1 MLHSYR
7 NLSIHLRGY
16 SIDWLKYEGITGRLC
31 LSKRMRLKN
40 CFIYD
45 IVTSAELVNTYNIAD
60 INGAG
65 AMIEEGHGQ
74 NKGRIIN

>member
-1 MLHSYR
+1 
-7 NLSIHLRGY
+7 
-16 SIDWLKYEGITGRLC
+16 
-31 LSKRMRLKN
+31 MRLKN

-65 AMIEEGHGQ
+65 AMIEEGHGK